1 MTYAVTPDQMR
12 AAEHKA
18 IEAGSTEQELM
29 RAAGQGIADWIDDRF
44 YRGEE
49 PAVAFGLVGPGK
61 NGGDTLV
68 ALAAL
73 VEQGWQAVAYFVD
86 RDNVGDL
93 PAPADAL
100 QQIERVSDLSS
111 ISAADIILDG
121 IYGLGGR
128 PNLSDTASAAL
139 SAATEARRASGT
151 PIIAIDVP
159 SGIDSETGAASDA
172 AANADVTLTI
182 EFIKLG
188 LLNEPAATLAGE
200 VEIIGI
206 GLDPP
211 DDESTIRSITE
222 GLVAHSFPRRRATSG
237 KHDHGGLLVVGG
249 APTFFGA
256 PRLAA
261 EAALRVGAGLVGAA
275 VPRMLIGTIAS
286 QVPEVVFIPL
296 SDSDPQR
303 SVDAINEAVI
313 GEHARYSAAV
323 VGPGLGQDDPAIA
336 LLARLFGH
344 AAAKNTA
351 PIGFGA
357 LHEDSSPTET
367 HDSALAAV
375 PVVLDADA
383 LNWLAKQDDWTS
395 LLSNI
400 TAVLTPHPGEMA
412 RLLNIDTDEVKR
424 DPREIARKAA
434 REWGQIVVL
443 KGGFTVV
450 ATPEGHVFVASRA
463 TPELGTP
470 GTGDVLSGIIGGFL
484 AQGMQ
489 PLDAAL
495 AAIYAGTQACRMMF
509 DFQGGRGMLA
519 RDLIAALPDVINA
532 INQPRWYR

>member
-1 MTYAVTPDQMR
+1 MTYVVNPDQMR

-18 IEAGSTEQELM
+18 IEAGRSEQDLM
-29 RAAGQGIADWIDDRF
+29 RAAGQGIADWIEDRF
-44 YRGEE
+44 FRGEE
-49 PAVAFGLVGPGK
+49 PAIAFGLVGPGK

-73 VEQGWQAVAYFVD
+73 VEHGWQAVAYFVD
-86 RDNVGDL
+86 RDDVGDL
-93 PAPADAL
+93 PAPTDAL
-100 QQIERVSDLSS
+100 QQIEQVSNLSS
-111 ISAADIILDG
+111 INAPAVILDG

-128 PNLSDTASAAL
+128 PDLSDAASAAL
-139 SAATEARRASGT
+139 SAAAESRCTSGT

-172 AANADVTLTI
+172 ATNADVTLTI
-182 EFIKLG
+182 EFIKQG

-200 VEIIGI
+200 VEIITI
-206 GLDPP
+206 GLDLP
-211 DDESTIRSITE
+211 DDGDTIRGITE
-222 GLVAHSFPRRRATSG
+222 DLVAESFPRRRATSG
-237 KHDHGGLLVVGG
+237 KHDNGGLLVVGG

-303 SVDAINEAVI
+303 SVDAINEAVT

-323 VGPGLGQDDPAIA
+323 VGPGLGQDDSATA

-344 AAAKNTA
+344 AAAKIAA

-357 LHEDSSPTET
+357 LHDDSSTSET

-383 LNWLAKQDDWTS
+383 LNWLAEQDDWTS

-412 RLLNIDTDEVKR
+412 RLLDIDADEVKR
-424 DPREIARKAA
+424 DPRAIARQAA
-434 REWGQIVVL
+434 SDWGQVVVL

-450 ATPEGHVFVASRA
+450 ASPQGQVFVASRA

-489 PLDAAL
+489 PLAAAV
-495 AAIYAGTQACRMMF
+495 AAIYVGTEVCRMMF
-509 DFQGGRGMLA
+509 DFQGARGMLA
-519 RDLIAALPDVINA
+519 RDLIAALPGVINR
-532 INQPRWYR
+532 INQPHWYR